1 MTRSERR
8 KRRERTNGRNSPLVG
23 KKRIE
28 GYKGPARENKKRG
41 SVVTSIKSGKGSTG
55 HPRKILH
62 EHLARFLWAWKH
74 SKSCVAL
81 PPCRHFTLFVG
92 VCCVKCPQLMNWFF
106 ESKERILIFVSSVQ
120 IEINSWDF
128 IIFHSL
134 SYLSIDIL
142 PWVSQKGFGSLEMA
156 CYVTVLYSIEI
167 HPQLIM

>member
-1 MTRSERR
+1 MRIVCPFSCLDEYVRAGGKVGTYLSCRPVSDKEREEKKER
-8 KRRERTNGRNSPLVG
+8 KNEWQEFSASR
-23 KKRIE
+23 KKGIE

-41 SVVTSIKSGKGSTG
+41 SVVTSIKSEKGSTG

-92 VCCVKCPQLMNWFF
+92 VCCVKCSQLMNWFF

-120 IEINSWDF
+120 IEIN
-128 IIFHSL
+128 
-134 SYLSIDIL
+134 
-142 PWVSQKGFGSLEMA
+142 
-156 CYVTVLYSIEI
+156 T
-167 HPQLIM
+167 